1 MIESSAVDLFLFLY
15 SNRGRFFY
23 DTGMTE
29 KTAKAKLFGYR
40 RGDFVRKRKF
50 YTEWAYVMGIAA
62 LALGTALMEKA
73 DFGLSMVVAPAYLVY
88 LKLSQVWGFVTFG
101 MAEYTLQACLL
112 IVMVLILRRFRISY
126 LFSFVTAVIYGFA
139 LDGCMA
145 LVALIG
151 GSSMAWRIAFYA
163 VGLLLCSV
171 GVALIFRTYIAPEVY
186 ELFVKKMSAEL
197 NRNIS
202 HVKIAYDCVSC
213 LVAIVLSFCFFG
225 WWHFEGVK
233 LGTVVCALVNGW
245 LIGWIGKW
253 MDKHLDLADALPLRC
268 WFE

>member
-1 MIESSAVDLFLFLY
+1 M
-15 SNRGRFFY
+15 
-23 DTGMTE
+23 
-29 KTAKAKLFGYR
+29 
-40 RGDFVRKRKF
+40 RKRRF
-50 YTEWAYVMGIAA
+50 YTELAYVFGIIG

-73 DFGLSMVVAPAYLVY
+73 DFGLSMVVAPAYLVH
-88 LKLSQVWGFVTFG
+88 LKLSQVWSFVTFG

-112 IVMVLILRRFRISY
+112 AVMVLILRKFRISY
-126 LFSFVTAVIYGFA
+126 LFSFVTAVVYGFT

-151 GSSMAWRIAFYA
+151 GGSMAWRIGFYV
-163 VGLLLCSV
+163 VGLLLCST

-186 ELFVKKMSAEL
+186 ELFVKKMSAKM

-202 HVKIAYDCVSC
+202 HFKIAYDCVSC
-213 LVAIVLSFCFFG
+213 LVAIVLSFAFFG

-245 LIGWIGKW
+245 LIGWIGRF
-253 MDKHLDLADALPLRC
+253 LDNRIEYADALPLRR

>member
-1 MIESSAVDLFLFLY
+1 MGVS
-15 SNRGRFFY
+15 
-23 DTGMTE
+23 
-29 KTAKAKLFGYR
+29 
-40 RGDFVRKRKF
+40 VRKRRF
-50 YTEWAYVMGIAA
+50 YTELAYVFGIIG

-73 DFGLSMVVAPAYLVY
+73 DFGLSMVVAPAYLVH
-88 LKLSQVWGFVTFG
+88 LKLSQVWSFVTFG

-112 IVMVLILRRFRISY
+112 AVMVLILRKFRISY
-126 LFSFVTAVIYGFA
+126 LFSFVTAVVYGFT

-151 GSSMAWRIAFYA
+151 GGSMAWRIGFYV
-163 VGLLLCSV
+163 VGLLLCST

-186 ELFVKKMSAEL
+186 ELFVKKMSAKM

-202 HVKIAYDCVSC
+202 HFKIAYDCVSC
-213 LVAIVLSFCFFG
+213 LVAIVLSFAFFG

-245 LIGWIGKW
+245 LIGWIGRF
-253 MDKHLDLADALPLRC
+253 LDNRIEYADALPLRR

>member
-1 MIESSAVDLFLFLY
+1 MH
-15 SNRGRFFY
+15 
-23 DTGMTE
+23 
-29 KTAKAKLFGYR
+29 KR
-40 RGDFVRKRKF
+40 RF
-50 YTEWAYVMGIAA
+50 YTELAYVLGIIG
-62 LALGTALMEKA
+62 LALGTALMERA

-88 LKLSQVWGFVTFG
+88 LKLSQIWSFVTFG

-112 IVMVLILRRFRISY
+112 AAMALVLRRFRVSY

-151 GSSMAWRIAFYA
+151 GDTFAWRIGFYV
-163 VGLLLCSV
+163 VGLLLCST

-186 ELFVKKMSAEL
+186 ELFVKKVSDKL

-202 HVKIAYDCVSC
+202 HFKIVYDCVSC
-213 LVAIVLSFCFFG
+213 LIAVALSFAFFG

-245 LIGWIGKW
+245 LIGWIGRW
-253 MDKHLDLADALPLRC
+253 MDSRLEYADALPLRR